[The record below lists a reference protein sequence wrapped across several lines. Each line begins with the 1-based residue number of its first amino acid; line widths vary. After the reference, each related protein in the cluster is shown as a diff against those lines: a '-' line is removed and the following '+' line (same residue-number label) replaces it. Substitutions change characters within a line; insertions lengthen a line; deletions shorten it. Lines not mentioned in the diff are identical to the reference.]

1 MMQSSIKFNANAYI
15 LIGGSSK
22 RFGSHKWEA
31 KLNGVRL
38 IDHTWEICK
47 VFKNRYIIGKSSFS
61 QIKYPFLMD
70 EIVKVQSPINGIYSA
85 LSHSKEKW
93 NFIISCDLPLM
104 SSKMIHKIWTN
115 GNKSTDAIVPVIK
128 GKSNPV
134 CAFYN
139 KKTQSNFKK
148 EIKNKNLK
156 VLEILEIINTDYVH
170 INENQKEFTNMN
182 TQKDLIKIINKS
194 Y

>member
-1 MMQSSIKFNANAYI
+1 MQSSTKINANAYV

-22 RFGSHKWEA
+22 RFGSPKWAA

-38 IDHTWEICK
+38 IDHTWKICK
-47 VFKNRYIIGKSSFS
+47 VFKKRYIIGKSRHN
-61 QIKYPFLMD
+61 QIKYPFLED
-70 EIVKVQSPINGIYSA
+70 EIVKIQSPLNGIYSA

-104 SSKMIHKIWTN
+104 SSEMIRKIWTN
-115 GNKSTDAIVPVIK
+115 GNKSADAIVPIIK
-128 GKSNPV
+128 EQSNPV

-139 KKTQSNFKK
+139 QKAHSNIKK
-148 EIKNKNLK
+148 ELINKNLK
-156 VLEILEIINTDYVH
+156 VLDILQLIKTDYVP
-170 INENQKEFTNMN
+170 INDNQKEFANMN
-182 TQKDLIKIINKS
+182 TRKDLKGIINKS